1 LTLHPRAV
9 RLRRTRFLGTEYF
22 EHLFNESPEAI
33 VVAANDGSIIRVN
46 REFSR
51 LFGFEEAEA
60 VGRSIDDLIAPKG
73 LYWEAAGTTTSVA
86 NGHKIALE
94 TTRQRKDGGL
104 IQVSI
109 LGVPVLIQ
117 EHQDAVYAIYRDIS
131 DRKRDEEALLRE
143 KAYLEQLV
151 ETAAEGIVMLDGDGI
166 IQLHNGEFCRMF
178 GYAPE
183 EVLGH
188 GLDDLIVPEE
198 CRGETEYLTGVMKGG
213 GRMTLES
220 RRRRKDG
227 SLIQVNIIGSPITL
241 HGRQVAFYAIY
252 RDISDMH
259 RAQQEIL
266 KANEA
271 LQERTRQLEEA
282 NARLER
288 ISNYDGLTAVPNRRY
303 FEQFYELEWRRAWR
317 EQRWISLIMIDVDFF
332 KTYNDRNG
340 HLAGD
345 DCLKR
350 LAQSLQVVNRASD
363 LMARYGGEEFVAVL
377 AGTDPAGALMVA
389 RRMQERVQ
397 GLRLP
402 HGDSSASPYV
412 TVSMG
417 VASQIPD
424 TPAIPEDLLMKAD
437 QALYQ
442 AKAEGRN
449 RIVVSGAEGRIPD

>member
-1 LTLHPRAV
+1 LTVKPRTV
-9 RLRRTRFLGTEYF
+9 RLRRARFLGNEYF

-33 VVAANDGSIIRVN
+33 VVADNTGHVIRLN
-46 REFSR
+46 REFIR
-51 LFGFEEAEA
+51 MFGYTAEEA

-73 LYWEAAGTTTSVA
+73 LYWEAAGTTGSVA
-86 NGHKIALE
+86 KGEKIALE
-94 TTRQRKDGGL
+94 TTRQCKDGRL

-109 LGVPVLIQ
+109 LGVPVIIHD
-117 EHQDAVYAIYRDIS
+117 HQDAVYAIYRDIS
-131 DRKRDEEALLRE
+131 DRKRAEEGLLRE

-151 ETAAEGIVMLDGDGI
+151 ETAAEGIVMLDQDGLI
-166 IQLHNGEFCRMF
+166 LLHNNEFCRMF

-183 EVLGH
+183 EVQGRL
-188 GLDDLIVPEE
+188 LDDLIVPDE
-198 CRGETEYLTGVMKGG
+198 CRVEADQLLEITKGG

-227 SLIQVNIIGSPITL
+227 SLIQVSIIGSPIVL

-252 RDISDMH
+252 RDTSDIH
-259 RAQQEIL
+259 RAQRELL
-266 KANEA
+266 KANAA
-271 LQERTRQLEEA
+271 LHERTRQLEEA

-303 FEQFYELEWRRAWR
+303 FEHFYELEWRRSWR
-317 EQRWISLIMIDVDFF
+317 EQKWISLIMIDVDFF
-332 KTYNDRNG
+332 KPYNDRNG

-363 LMARYGGEEFVAVL
+363 LVARYGGEEFVAVL
-377 AGTDPAGALMVA
+377 SGTDPAGALMVA
-389 RRMQERVQ
+389 RRMQERVLM
-397 GLRLP
+397 LRLP
-402 HGDSSASPYV
+402 HGDSAVSPYV
-412 TVSMG
+412 TLSLG
-417 VASQIPD
+417 VASVIPE
-424 TPAIPEDLLMKAD
+424 TPETPEDLLMRAD

-449 RIVVSGAEGRIPD
+449 RIVVHRG